1 MGFVQMRL
9 AKILQRFPK
18 LFLFSVVD
26 YEQKVE
32 SIHILKSLNLPSV
45 WIPLA
50 KNILIFIFF
59 LSPVDFGS
67 LPYGV
72 MEWKTRPNQRDMG
85 SFYKWTFHSPRQSL
99 FRFTCSDPKCLLV
112 IIKYFKVFQI
122 PFWKW
127 LPQTHSDVQSDVNH
141 HIAGRERPGKRSSA
155 RGLIRK
161 PSLLMRISV
170 VSFIVLLATEFSS
183 GQFAPYW

>member
-72 MEWKTRPNQRDMG
+72 ME
-85 SFYKWTFHSPRQSL
+85 
-99 FRFTCSDPKCLLV
+99 
-112 IIKYFKVFQI
+112 
-122 PFWKW
+122 
-127 LPQTHSDVQSDVNH
+127 
-141 HIAGRERPGKRSSA
+141 
-155 RGLIRK
+155 
-161 PSLLMRISV
+161 
-170 VSFIVLLATEFSS
+170 
-183 GQFAPYW
+183 